1 MEVFV
6 ARQPILKK
14 NDEVYGYELLYRNSL
29 ENHFVPMDGNQATSE
44 VLRNTFL
51 TIGLDRMSQNKPCFI
66 NFTEQ
71 LLLDKVPEYF
81 SPHQLIVEILEDV
94 SISRELTAVCRGLK
108 EKGYKIA
115 LDDVVNLRGDDYTE
129 LIRYID
135 ILKVDIF
142 AASEEERIEMVQIAK
157 RLGIT
162 LLAEKV
168 ETREDYER
176 CKQEGFDLFQGF
188 YFSKPV
194 VITGTDIPF
203 FHSTY
208 FQMIRELSLPTE
220 EIDIEKV
227 TEIIGQD
234 IALTYK
240 LLRLINTT
248 TKQGSVPIQ
257 SIRQAVMLLGTESLK
272 KWLYVLSIEEAAPSI
287 GQTPQ
292 LVTKTSLVRA
302 KMSEQVAVRLQCPG
316 RADGYFLAGFM
327 SLIDVITKR
336 PMSEIANSLPLDTE
350 IQKALNNE
358 NNLYRNILDVVIA
371 MEQADFE
378 YLEQELTSFDLPL
391 NEIFEIYGQSIAW
404 TDQLYQEHFTS

>member
-29 ENHFVPMDGNQATSE
+29 ENHFVPMDGSQATSE

-81 SPHQLIVEILEDV
+81 SPHQLIVEILENV
-94 SISRELTAVCRGLK
+94 SVSHELTAVCRDLK
-108 EKGYKIA
+108 QKGYKIA
-115 LDDVVNLRGDDYTE
+115 LDDVVNLGGGEYTE

-135 ILKVDIF
+135 ILKVDIRE
-142 AASEEERIEMVQIAK
+142 AIETDRIEIVRIAK

-168 ETREDYER
+168 ETRADYER
-176 CKQEGFDLFQGF
+176 CKKEGFDLFQGF

-194 VITGTDIPF
+194 IVTGTEVPF
-203 FHSTY
+203 LHTTY
-208 FQMIRELSLPTE
+208 FQMIRELSQPNE

-234 IALTYK
+234 VALTYK

-248 TKQGSVPIQ
+248 VELGTIPIK
-257 SIRQAVMLLGTESLK
+257 SIRQAVMLLGTETLK
-272 KWLYVLSIEEAAPSI
+272 KWLYVLSIEEADSSI
-287 GQTPQ
+287 GRTPQ

-302 KMSEQVAVRLQCPG
+302 KMSEQVAIRLQCKG
-316 RADGYFLAGFM
+316 RSDGFFLTGFM

-336 PMSEIANSLPLDTE
+336 PMSEISKSLPLEAE
-350 IQKALNNE
+350 IQKALNQEPNV
-358 NNLYRNILDVVIA
+358 YRDILNVVIA
-371 MEQADFE
+371 MEQADFD
-378 YLEQELTSFDLPL
+378 YLEEELSRLPMHL
-391 NEIFEIYGQSIAW
+391 SEVFEVYSQSIAW
-404 TDQLYQEHFTS
+404 ADQLYRDHFIS